1 LTTCIDQAG
10 VYYRVPICCI
20 NDPVNYDKD
29 YQELK
34 MRDKKTPDE
43 VMIKGLQIKM
53 NPDKNVKEDVSNLIS
68 IKDLKLLYIEKL
80 GE

>member
-1 LTTCIDQAG
+1 
-10 VYYRVPICCI
+10 
-20 NDPVNYDKD
+20 
-29 YQELK
+29 

-43 VMIKGLQIKM
+43 VLIKGLQIKM

>member
-1 LTTCIDQAG
+1 
-10 VYYRVPICCI
+10 
-20 NDPVNYDKD
+20 
-29 YQELK
+29 

-53 NPDKNVKEDVSNLIS
+53 NPDKNIKEDVSNLIS

-80 GE
+80 GESGNGLKIEMLRFFCMGKEL